1 VEVEERMLL
10 LLTRGEVKDCTP
22 AAAKRR
28 EAHAIFM
35 VVYINM
41 LCGWCLRVLW
51 TNEVRYCIDFD

>member
-1 VEVEERMLL
+1 MLL

-35 VVYINM
+35 VVYKYVRR
-41 LCGWCLRVLW
+41 LVLLK
-51 TNEVRYCIDFD
+51 EFY